1 MPRSLRRDESGA
13 ANMVRVVL
21 DTNVVISA
29 ALKPNGNERAVFT
42 AVRAADAILLVSP
55 ALLAEYEQVAARGK
69 FRRIHAELAG
79 VIAAIRLSAHLVHPE
94 AVPRVSRDIADDM
107 VLACA
112 EAGAADYLVT
122 GNLRDFPSTWHGTR
136 VVNARAFL
144 IALASGG
151 K

>member
-1 MPRSLRRDESGA
+1 MPRSLRRDESDA
-13 ANMVRVVL
+13 ASMVRVVL

-29 ALKPNGNERAVFT
+29 ALKPSGNERAVFA
-42 AVRAADAILLVSP
+42 AVRAAGAILLVSP

-69 FRRIHAELAG
+69 FRRVHAELEA
-79 VIAAIRLSAHLVHPE
+79 VIAAIRLSAHHVSPDS
-94 AVPRVSRDIADDM
+94 VPRVSRDVADDM

-122 GNLRDFPSTWHGTR
+122 GNLRDFPSTWRGTR

>member
-13 ANMVRVVL
+13 ASMVRVVL

-29 ALKPNGNERAVFT
+29 ALKPSGNERAAFA
-42 AVRAADAILLVSP
+42 AVQATGAILLVSP
-55 ALLAEYEQVAARGK
+55 ALLAEYEQVAARRK
-69 FRRIHAELAG
+69 FRRIHAELDG
-79 VIAAIRLSAHLVHPE
+79 VITAIRLSAHHVSPE
-94 AVPRVSRDIADDM
+94 SVPRVSRDVADDM

-122 GNLRDFPSTWHGTR
+122 GNLRDFPPTWRGTR

-144 IALASGG
+144 TALASSGN
-151 K
+151 